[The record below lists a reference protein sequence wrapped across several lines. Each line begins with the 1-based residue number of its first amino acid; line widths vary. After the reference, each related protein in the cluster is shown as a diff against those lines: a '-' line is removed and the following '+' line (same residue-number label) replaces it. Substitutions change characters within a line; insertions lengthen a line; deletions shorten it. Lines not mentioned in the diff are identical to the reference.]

1 MARESVGASGIS
13 EHPPAAASATSEH
26 PRAAASATS
35 EHPPAGASGS
45 SGHSPAGA
53 SGSSGHSP
61 AGASGIVPRA
71 AGTPPAS
78 TIAGRYRLER
88 LLGRGG
94 NGEVWEAHD
103 TLTDDRVA
111 VKLLGDGLGAQA
123 ARVRREVAALRL
135 LRLPGVVRL
144 LDEGVDAGGA
154 FLVMERVE
162 GLPFPGLAAPCS
174 WNAMAGA
181 AVGLLETLARM
192 HAAGVV
198 HRDLKPGNVLVRAD
212 GQPMLL
218 DFGISYVDSPSDLG
232 LTREGEMLGTMAYIA
247 PEQLV
252 GDPVTPR
259 TDLYAFGVMLYEAL
273 AGRLPH
279 EARSW
284 TAMMRARLT
293 GRPVPLREL
302 APDLP
307 GGVAEVVDQLLSV
320 EASARPGSAVEVLRM
335 LRGQPALAAMA
346 LPWLGPDAPVRALRD
361 AVAEGRSADVVG
373 PRGSGRTRC
382 LREVADVAARAGRRV
397 VWATPGKLAFSSL
410 EPLVGSLQEHTS
422 SRLAEVSLAVE
433 RRVRDALA
441 GGALLLVDDMARIDD
456 ASARAIARCRGAG
469 GVVCAREGA
478 GGPAPPGSSAARDLV
493 EVHLSPLDEVALQ
506 GLFAGPDRLLHLRED
521 AARELWK
528 RTGGVPARVADEVTA
543 WVRAGLARW
552 DERRL
557 VVERDAV
564 DRLDTGLRV
573 APPSIPPD
581 DGAAPLAPH
590 LGELLGWI
598 RMAAP
603 HGDVA
608 LLAAATQQPPWRVEA
623 CVEELVAR
631 GAARVRADG
640 TLEPSAAHA
649 EEGWPWERRH
659 AAHRALAGA
668 LRPGAPGRL
677 LHLLAGGDEA
687 DAAHAAAIARE
698 ASALA
703 RRLSHEGH
711 LGKAVVALSEGLRA
725 VRRDELACAA
735 EVVALLS
742 QWTEIALAEAT
753 PRALD
758 RVLYEICRTEPRTEA
773 IAHLEELV
781 RAAAAVRVWTERAL
795 SMAEAV
801 APFAD
806 PALERARLG
815 IRVAAARRS
824 SLEQEESV
832 LSDIVQRA
840 EGASDPEL
848 HASIAGWHG
857 RLRYRQGRYEEA
869 AALQAEAA
877 ARTGWVTTRIAAQLN
892 GASALLEA
900 LRVEEAA
907 GLIERALGLA
917 RRYRHTLYEA
927 RAEWLLRVSA
937 YRAGA
942 AGRPDTELLEAF
954 SRAGLSEMEGFVCLN
969 EAAVAWRA
977 GDRGAARDLAE
988 RARGIL
994 APLGEPWAALLASG
1008 LALACGGDL
1017 GEAEVASLLARAR
1030 RCPLPRVR
1038 AQALALISLSGRAA
1052 ELAPGEVREAALG
1065 AGVPRSAWPCRLEV
1079 LSIEE
1084 VLAAPPG
1091 SSAEGAAC
1099 SGGRA
1104 AGLASA

>member
-1 MARESVGASGIS
+1 MARESVGASGSS
-13 EHPPAAASATSEH
+13 EHPPV
-26 PRAAASATS
+26 
-35 EHPPAGASGS
+35 GASGTS
-45 SGHSPAGA
+45 AHP
-53 SGSSGHSP
+53 P

-71 AGTPPAS
+71 PGTPPAS
-78 TIAGRYRLER
+78 TIAGRYRLQR

-103 TLTDDRVA
+103 TLTDDLVA
-111 VKLLGDGLGAQA
+111 VKLLGDGHGAQA

-174 WNAMAGA
+174 WTAMAGA

-293 GRPVPLREL
+293 GRPIPLRQL
-302 APDLP
+302 APDIP
-307 GGVAEVVDQLLSV
+307 GGIADVVDQLLAV

-335 LRGQPALAAMA
+335 LRGQPVLAAMA
-346 LPWLGPDAPVRALRD
+346 LPWLGPDAPVRALLD
-361 AVAEGRSADVVG
+361 AVAEGRSADVAG

-382 LREVADVAARAGRRV
+382 LREVAEVAARAGRRV
-397 VWATPGKLAFSSL
+397 VWATPGRLAFSSL
-410 EPLVGSLQEHTS
+410 EPLVGSLQEHAA
-422 SRLAEVSLAVE
+422 SRLADVSLAVE
-433 RRVRDALA
+433 RRVRGALA
-441 GGALLLVDDMARIDD
+441 GGALLLVDDMARIDG
-456 ASARAIARCRGAG
+456 ASARAIARCRSAG
-469 GVVCAREGA
+469 SVVCAREGA
-478 GGPAPPGSSAARDLV
+478 GAPAPPGSSEVREVLEAR
-493 EVHLSPLDEVALQ
+493 LSPLDETALQ

-528 RTGGVPARVADEVTA
+528 RTGGAPARVADEVAA

-552 DERRL
+552 DEEL
-557 VVERDAV
+557 LAVERDAV

-573 APPSIPPD
+573 APPSVPPE
-581 DGAAPLAPH
+581 DGAAPIAPH

-603 HGDVA
+603 HGDVD

-640 TLEPSAAHA
+640 TIEPSAAAHA

-659 AAHRALAGA
+659 TAHRALAGA

-687 DAAHAAAIARE
+687 DAAHTAAIGRE

-725 VRRDELACAA
+725 VRREELACAG
-735 EVVALLS
+735 EIVALLS

-758 RVLYEICRTEPRTEA
+758 RVLYEICRTEPRTAA

-815 IRVAAARRS
+815 VRVGAARRS

-832 LSDIVQRA
+832 LTDIVQRA
-840 EGASDPEL
+840 EGSSDPEL
-848 HASIAGWHG
+848 RASIAGWLG

-877 ARTGWVTTRIAAQLN
+877 ARAGWVTTRIAAQLN

-900 LRVEEAA
+900 QRVEEAA

-937 YRAGA
+937 YRSGA

-977 GDRGAARDLAE
+977 GERGAARDLAE

-994 APLGEPWAALLASG
+994 APLGEPWAALLASV
-1008 LALACGGDL
+1008 LALACGGEL

-1038 AQALALISLSGRAA
+1038 AQALALLALSGRAEA
-1052 ELAPGEVREAALG
+1052 LAPGEVREAALA
-1065 AGVPRSAWPCRLEV
+1065 AGVPRSAWQCRLEV

-1084 VLAAPPG
+1084 ALAAPP
-1091 SSAEGAAC
+1091 AGALGA
-1099 SGGRA
+1099 
-1104 AGLASA
+1104 